1 MSNLFELTGNYKQV
15 YDLITEQGDEQILND
30 TLASIN
36 DALEDKADGYVA
48 VIKTIEADNQ
58 VIEDEIKRLA
68 QRKTVNQNSIKRLKE
83 SLKES
88 MEITGKI
95 KFKTALNSFNIQ
107 KNPPSLTISDE
118 TLIPKEFYT
127 EQQPKLN
134 KKELLKH
141 VKENGEIKGV
151 QIKQTEGLRV
161 K

>member
-68 QRKTVNQNSIKRLKE
+68 QRKTVNQNSIKHLKE